1 MRMRNECM
9 SISVILQ
16 IPKKKKGMASRNEH
30 ASEQDYF
37 YHHAK
42 ENLGFTHLV
51 SFDEIGY
58 YIEVNKEDNFD
69 YKSLVFLMTITKS
82 WI

>member
-1 MRMRNECM
+1 
-9 SISVILQ
+9 
-16 IPKKKKGMASRNEH
+16 MASRNEH
-30 ASEQDYF
+30 ASKQDYF

-42 ENLGFTHLV
+42 ENLGFTDLV

-82 WI
+82 LV